1 MVVTAGAIDLAQ
13 VTPGEIAELKQRHL
27 WLGCTV
33 EQARSTWRAELP
45 AARLAVC
52 SSEGNGGEPVL
63 LLAPPRFE
71 PRLPFIVHTHFHGDF
86 TAVGAPGGVHTLRM
100 RELLEAEPQRLWVLP
115 EARGNIGARGTDWG
129 NVRDLRGLVAEA
141 LAAVGLHG
149 RSDTRGV
156 VSAHSAGGR
165 ALATVL
171 GNGTLQAH
179 QLVLLDCL
187 FGPAAFSDIV
197 AAVEQGA
204 LAHVHDVVI
213 VASGGYPPARDAR
226 LLELGAPKVRLE
238 PLVPREGLSGHA
250 AAARNH
256 LVPRTAPR
264 APGDAGRQT
273 SDFTR

>member
-1 MVVTAGAIDLAQ
+1 MVVTAGAVDLAR
-13 VTPGEIAELKQRHL
+13 VTPGEIAELKQRHR

-33 EQARSTWRAELP
+33 EQARSTWKPELH
-45 AARLAVC
+45 AARLAVRAC
-52 SSEGNGGEPVL
+52 EGNGGEPVL
-63 LLAPPRFE
+63 VLVPPRFE
-71 PRLPFIVHTHFHGDF
+71 PRLPFVVHTHFHGDF

-100 RELLEAEPQRLWVLP
+100 RELLDDEPQRLWVLP
-115 EARGNIGARGTDWG
+115 EARANIGARGTDWD
-129 NVRDLRGLVAEA
+129 NARDLRGLVAEA
-141 LAAVGLHG
+141 LAAVGVQARG
-149 RSDTRGV
+149 DTRCV

-171 GNGTLQAH
+171 GNGTQHAH

-187 FGPAAFSDIV
+187 SGPAAFSDIL

-204 LAHVHDVVI
+204 LTHVHDVVI
-213 VASGGYPPARDAR
+213 VASGAYPPERDAR

-238 PLVPREGLSGHA
+238 PLVPREGLSAHA
-250 AAARNH
+250 ATARNH

-264 APGDAGRQT
+264 APGEAGRQT